1 MKKKYIKPFTEMIET
16 KTENSLAGHSGVYTD
31 GKQHDFFEEDDP
43 EPDPWYERQYN
54 MWEE

>member
-16 KTENSLAGHSGVYTD
+16 KTENLLAGHSYDHTD
-31 GKQHDFFEEDDP
+31 GKLHDFFEEDDP
-43 EPDPWYERQYN
+43 EPDPWHERQYN